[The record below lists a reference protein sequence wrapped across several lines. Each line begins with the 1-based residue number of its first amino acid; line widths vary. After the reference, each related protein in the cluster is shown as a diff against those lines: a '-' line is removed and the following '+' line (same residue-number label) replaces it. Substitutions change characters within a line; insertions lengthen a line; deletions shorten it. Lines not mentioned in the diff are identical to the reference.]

1 MSRNKKTDEIMAV
14 PEKDKKTFRMGLK
27 LFTVYIAGYFLFT
40 IAGTVNKNILMTR
53 VLEMNLGIV
62 GGMIIIISA
71 ILIAVYYNWY
81 AGQVE
86 TGAK

>member
-27 LFTVYIAGYFLFT
+27 LFTIYIVGYFLFT
-40 IAGTVNKNILMTR
+40 IAGTINKNILMTR
-53 VLEMNLGIV
+53 VLGMNVGIV

>member
-1 MSRNKKTDEIMAV
+1 MSNKKTEDIIAV
-14 PEKDKKTFRMGLK
+14 PEKDKKTFRMGLI

-40 IAGTVNKNILMTR
+40 IAGTFNKNILMTR
-53 VLEMNLGIV
+53 VLGMNVGIV

-71 ILIAVYYNWY
+71 ILIAIYYNWY

-86 TGAK
+86 TGVN